1 MQEKQSERNTMKKH
15 TLILLTLVVLISTF
29 GCGREINTPIQ
40 DPDKLSISVSILPQ
54 AFFVEQIAGDLAEV
68 NVMVGPGDDPHAY
81 EPTPEQ
87 MRQLEKAVIYFSIG
101 VEFESVWLPR
111 FQNTNRDLLIIDA
124 AEGVERI
131 PMAGGHADEDHGE
144 LDPHI
149 WLSPTRV
156 NLIAQNIA
164 ESLVKYDPLNSELY
178 QNNLETFLENIESL
192 NDYIHTKLDGITNRH
207 FLTYH
212 PAWGYFANDY
222 DLEMIAIEVGGQEPG
237 AESMAETLDLM
248 RQYQLE
254 EIFIQKEFSG
264 KSAQAIADISG
275 ASVVVLDPLA
285 YDWLVNLRQMA
296 DEFAAALQ

>member
-1 MQEKQSERNTMKKH
+1 MKVKILIISA
-15 TLILLTLVVLISTF
+15 TLLLLTSF
-29 GCGREINTPIQ
+29 GCAKGGQTTSVE
-40 DPDKLSISVSILPQ
+40 PDTLSISVSILPE
-54 AFFVEQIAGDLAEV
+54 AFFVEQIAGEIAEV

-87 MRQLEKAVIYFSIG
+87 MRQLEKADIYFSIG
-101 VEFESVWLPR
+101 VEFEAVWLTR
-111 FQNTNRDLLIIDA
+111 FQNTNRDLLIIDV
-124 AEGVERI
+124 AERVERI

-178 QNNLETFLENIESL
+178 QNNLETFLENSESL

-248 RQYQLE
+248 RQYQLD
-254 EIFIQKEFSG
+254 EIFVQKEFSG
-264 KSAQAIADISG
+264 KSAQAIADISD
-275 ASVVVLDPLA
+275 AAVIVLDPLA
-285 YDWLVNLRQMA
+285 YDWIVNLRQMA